1 MSVRAWS
8 DPRGVTTVQRAEDDD
23 EAGVTDMTGV
33 CVCRLRPAL
42 RLAFATADRGTAGAG
57 RQTSV
62 GGWTAGD
69 GRTSGR
75 ELVGPQVAGRVGN
88 APEAALHARH
98 ALELARVAD
107 LLQAAADDRLGEVA
121 LAGVERGAAGSRL
134 GLVEEDVAGW
144 KRFQ

>member
-1 MSVRAWS
+1 M
-8 DPRGVTTVQRAEDDD
+8 
-23 EAGVTDMTGV
+23 
-33 CVCRLRPAL
+33 
-42 RLAFATADRGTAGAG
+42 
-57 RQTSV
+57 
-62 GGWTAGD
+62 
-69 GRTSGR
+69 
-75 ELVGPQVAGRVGN
+75 AGRVGN

-107 LLQAAADDRLGEVA
+107 LLQAAADDRLGKVA